1 MLRNQ
6 QLLKL
11 KRSDAL
17 KAKKPVPSQK
27 KQKDRFAVFCD
38 WFRKGL
44 NVLFTFAEAL
54 VLISVY
60 AVVLKYCFYAVFE
73 YDDYVKIYGLIE
85 FLKKN
90 YVGAILLFLLV
101 FSRTCFNMLYS
112 IRLFKVK
119 DYEVQRDQQKQM
131 WDII

>member
-1 MLRNQ
+1 MRNQ

-11 KRSDAL
+11 KRSDASN
-17 KAKKPVPSQK
+17 AKKSVPSQK
-27 KQKDRFAVFCD
+27 KQNDWFVVFCG
-38 WFRKGL
+38 WFRRGL

-54 VLISVY
+54 ALISIYV
-60 AVVLKYCFYAVFE
+60 VVLKYCFYTVSE
-73 YDDYVKIYGLIE
+73 NENYVKIYGLIK
-85 FLKKN
+85 FLETH

-112 IRLFKVK
+112 IRLFKIK
-119 DYEVQRDQQKQM
+119 DYEIQRDQQKQM